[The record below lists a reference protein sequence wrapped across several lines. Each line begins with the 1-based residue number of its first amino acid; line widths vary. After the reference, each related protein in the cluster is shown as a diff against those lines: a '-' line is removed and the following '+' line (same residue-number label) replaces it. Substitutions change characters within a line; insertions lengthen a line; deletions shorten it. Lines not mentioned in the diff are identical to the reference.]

1 MSLNRKYYFNNQKL
15 LSVLQFLLISLI
27 FALAYTQ
34 DPIYNS
40 PENQNTKF
48 LHGLAQAGYGL
59 LEKDWTA
66 NTIDPL
72 PAFTWLVQVT
82 SQYIHSEYMFY
93 LYYCIFLGVYVYS
106 ILAIVNYIYRI
117 NKSQLKY
124 IVYLTSFIFIH
135 TVHLKI
141 FKFDSGKA
149 LHFGVA
155 MQYVLGPV
163 FQPSTFGVFII
174 LSICCA
180 LYKKYFVAVSL
191 LALAATFHP
200 TYLVSAGILT
210 LSYQIVILIRE
221 KKLLKAIS
229 VGLLSLVLILPVFS
243 YMTFT
248 FSPTSPELWSKAQ
261 ELIVQFRIPHHSIP
275 QYWIPKDGYTACIQ
289 TLLVIYALW
298 LVRKTELFLILFLP
312 FIVAVLSTIIQLIV
326 KNETIAF
333 IAPWRLSIFLVPI
346 STGLILGRVL
356 SSIFNKYQASIFKH
370 QKRLLRSCIAIV
382 SILVIAG
389 TVEQVLSF
397 GYGGDT
403 NEIMDFVKEH
413 KQSGETYLI
422 PPDPNDLNKFR
433 LYTGAP
439 IFINDKTHPYKDTE
453 ILEWHKRLEQAREF
467 YRANDRSCQ
476 ILDDLVTNYSIT
488 HVILRQTKHDIDC
501 DRLKEVY
508 SNTKYQVAAIEK

>member
-1 MSLNRKYYFNNQKL
+1 MLLNRKYYFKNQKI
-15 LSVLQFLLISLI
+15 LSVLKFLFISLI

-59 LEKDWTA
+59 LKEDWTA

-93 LYYCIFLGVYVYS
+93 LYYGIFFGVYVYS
-106 ILAIVNYIYRI
+106 ILAIVNYIYRL
-117 NKSQLKY
+117 NKSQLKS
-124 IVYLTSFIFIH
+124 IVYLTCLIFIH
-135 TVHLKI
+135 TVHINI
-141 FKFDSGKA
+141 FHFDSGKD
-149 LHFGVA
+149 LHYGVA
-155 MQYVLGPV
+155 TQYVLGPV

-191 LALAATFHP
+191 LALAANFHP

-210 LSYQIVILIRE
+210 FSYQIVILIRE
-221 KKLLKAIS
+221 KKLLKAIAI
-229 VGLLSLVLILPVFS
+229 GLLSLVLILPVFS

-248 FSPTSPELWSKAQ
+248 FTPTSPELWSRAQ

-275 QYWIPKDGYTACIQ
+275 QYWLPKDGYTAYIQ

-298 LVRKTELFLILFLP
+298 LVRKTELFLILVLP
-312 FIVAVLSTIIQLIV
+312 FIVAVSSTILQLII
-326 KNETIAF
+326 NNDTIAF

-356 SSIFNKYQASIFKH
+356 EAIFSKYQASILKH
-370 QKRLLRSCIAIV
+370 QKRLLRWCIAIV
-382 SILVIAG
+382 SILVIVG
-389 TVEQVLSF
+389 TVEQILSF
-397 GYGGDT
+397 GYGGNT
-403 NEIMDFVKEH
+403 NKMMDFVKEH

-422 PPDPNDLNKFR
+422 PPDPNHLRKFR

-453 ILEWHKRLEQAREF
+453 ILEWYKRLEQAREF
-467 YRANDRSCQ
+467 YRASDRSCQ
-476 ILDDLVTNYSIT
+476 VLDDLVANYSLT
-488 HVILRQTKHDIDC
+488 HVVLPQKKSNLNC
-501 DRLKEVY
+501 DRLSEVY
-508 SNTKYQVAAIEK
+508 SNTKYKVAVIEK